1 MKATTLLF
9 VLFPFWVCLG
19 CGSEEDSP
27 NPLPPVA
34 NADTVIADVSEPE
47 VINYDEWNLV
57 WSDEFEEPTID
68 SEKWSFQIGNGC
80 PNLCGWGN
88 NELQYYTD
96 REENVFIEDGRLVI
110 RAVRERYEGFA
121 YTSARMISKDK
132 GDFRFGRIEAR
143 AKLPEGQGI
152 WPAIWL
158 LPTDEVYGSWAAS
171 GEIDIMEMV
180 GHEPNTIHGTV
191 HYNQWPNNQYQ
202 GGDYSSE
209 ADLSEEF
216 HTYAITWEKDS
227 IYWWFDDTNYFSI
240 HEGQLPQA
248 EQYPF
253 NEQFYLILNL
263 AVGGN
268 WPGSPDGTTKFPQQL
283 AVDYIR
289 VYQRK

>member
-1 MKATTLLF
+1 MKVSILIL
-9 VLFPFWVCLG
+9 VIFPFWVCSA
-19 CGSEEDSP
+19 CGDEESP
-27 NPLPPVA
+27 PPLPSVA
-34 NADTVIADVSEPE
+34 NADTVISEPSQPE

-57 WSDEFEEPTID
+57 WSDEFEEPSID
-68 SEKWSFQIGNGC
+68 SEKWSLQIGNGC

-96 REENVFIEDGRLVI
+96 REQNAFIEDGQLFI
-110 RAVRERYEGFA
+110 RAAREQYEGFA

-132 GDFRFGRIEAR
+132 GDFRFGRVEAR
-143 AKLPEGQGI
+143 ARLPEGQGI
-152 WPAIWL
+152 WPAIWM

-191 HYNQWPNNQYQ
+191 HYNQWPNNKYQ
-202 GGDYSSE
+202 GGDYP
-209 ADLSEEF
+209 AIVDLSEEF

-240 HEGQLPQA
+240 HEGQLSQA

-253 NEQFYLILNL
+253 NEKFHLILNL

-268 WPGSPDGTTKFPQQL
+268 WPGSPDGTTNFPQQL
-283 AVDYIR
+283 AIDYIR

>member
-1 MKATTLLF
+1 MKATTFIL
-9 VLFPFWVCLG
+9 VLFPFWVCLA
-19 CGSEEDSP
+19 CGEKQGSP
-27 NPLPPVA
+27 GPLPPVA
-34 NADTVIADVSEPE
+34 NADTVIDVSGPE
-47 VINYDEWNLV
+47 VINYEEWNLV

-68 SEKWSFQIGNGC
+68 LEKWSFQIGNGC

-96 REENVFIEDGRLVI
+96 REQNAFIEDGQLII
-110 RAVRERYEGFA
+110 RAARERYEGFA

-143 AKLPEGQGI
+143 AKLPEGKGI
-152 WPAIWL
+152 WPAIWM

-191 HYNQWPNNQYQ
+191 HYNQWPNNKYL
-202 GGDYSSE
+202 GDDYP
-209 ADLSEEF
+209 ATPDLSEEF

-240 HEGQLPQA
+240 HEGKLPQA

-253 NEQFYLILNL
+253 NERFYLILNL

-268 WPGSPDGTTKFPQQL
+268 WPGSPDGTTRFPQQL
-283 AVDYIR
+283 AIDYIR
-289 VYQRK
+289 IYQRK